1 MADGDDKSA
10 KEEVK
15 EKLPR
20 WKGEYF
26 WYGLMGLLLVG
37 FFAWVLMQM
46 GSQSAGATLA
56 RMLIGIA
63 VVLGGGGLLAWA
75 LGHVRHTPFHDDDR

>member
-1 MADGDDKSA
+1 MAEESKSA
-10 KEEVK
+10 KQEVK

-20 WKGEYF
+20 WRSEF
-26 WYGLMGLLLVG
+26 LWFGLMGLLLLG

-46 GSQSAGATLA
+46 GGQSAGGTLA

-63 VVLGGGGLLAWA
+63 VVLLGGGLLAWA
-75 LGHVRHTPFHDDDR
+75 LGRTRKTPFHEDK

>member
-1 MADGDDKSA
+1 MAEESRSA
-10 KEEVK
+10 KQEIK

-20 WKGEYF
+20 FRGEF
-26 WYGLMGLLLVG
+26 VWYGLMGLLLVG

-46 GSQSAGATLA
+46 GGQSAGVTLA

-63 VVLGGGGLLAWA
+63 VVLIGGGLLAWA
-75 LGHVRHTPFHDDDR
+75 LGRTRKTPFHEDE

>member
-1 MADGDDKSA
+1 MAEESKSA

-20 WKGEYF
+20 FRGEF
-26 WYGLMGLLLVG
+26 VWYGLMGLLLLG
-37 FFAWVLMQM
+37 FFAWTLMQM
-46 GSQSAGATLA
+46 GGQSAGATLA

-63 VVLGGGGLLAWA
+63 VVLIGGGLLAWA
-75 LGHVRHTPFHDDDR
+75 LGRSRKTPFHEDK

>member
-1 MADGDDKSA
+1 MAEEDKSA
-10 KEEVK
+10 KQEVK

-20 WKGEYF
+20 WRGEF
-26 WYGLMGLLLVG
+26 LWYGLMGLLLLG

-46 GSQSAGATLA
+46 GGQSAGGTLA

-63 VVLGGGGLLAWA
+63 VVLVGGGLLAWV
-75 LGHVRHTPFHDDDR
+75 LGRTRKTPFHEDK